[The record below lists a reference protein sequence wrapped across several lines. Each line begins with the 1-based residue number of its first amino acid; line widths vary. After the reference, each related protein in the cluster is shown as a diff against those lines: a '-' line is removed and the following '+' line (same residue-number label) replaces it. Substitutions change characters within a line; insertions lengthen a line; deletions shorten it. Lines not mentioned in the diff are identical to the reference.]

1 MKTIWKYPLEV
12 TDYQNVRM
20 PEGAEILSVADQY
33 GVICVWAL
41 VDPEADL
48 ENRMFYIF
56 GTGNPVSETLP
67 WQFVGSVQQNI
78 FVWHVFAEV
87 K

>member
-1 MKTIWKYPLEV
+1 MKTIWKFPLEV

-20 PEGAEILSVADQY
+20 PKGAEILSVADQY
-33 GVICVWAL
+33 GVVCVWAM
-41 VDPEADL
+41 VDSDAEL
-48 ENRMFYIF
+48 EDRMFYIF